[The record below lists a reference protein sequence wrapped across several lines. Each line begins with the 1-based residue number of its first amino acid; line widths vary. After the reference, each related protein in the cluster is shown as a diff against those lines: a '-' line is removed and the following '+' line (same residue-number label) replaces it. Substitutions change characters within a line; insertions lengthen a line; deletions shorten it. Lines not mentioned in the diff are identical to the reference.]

1 MKALKIKPELLSI
14 LRSVQPDTFIAPEL
28 TRAYLNIPK
37 HHAMTRS
44 AAGQIVLR
52 SLIRLEQNN
61 LIARTEGPQGRSVR
75 YQFTPKFSGLYDDNI
90 PVSIP
95 QGDEGTSTHEDFSRV
110 LQTRLNSH
118 KQELLIAMG
127 EVAEYEDICREKPSE
142 LDDLQDLY
150 DNASEHYSKTL
161 GRVKALESLIAR
173 QSIRP
178 L

>member
-14 LRSVQPDTFIAPEL
+14 LRSVQPGTFIAPEL
-28 TRAYLNIPK
+28 TRAYLDIPK
-37 HHAMTRS
+37 HHAMTRP
-44 AAGQIVLR
+44 AARQIVLR
-52 SLIRLEQNN
+52 SLLRLEQNN
-61 LIARTEGPQGRSVR
+61 LITRTEGPQERSVR
-75 YQFTPKFSGLYDDNI
+75 YQFTPKFSALYDDDT
-90 PVSIP
+90 PVGNP
-95 QGDEGTSTHEDFSRV
+95 QVAEGTSTHEDFSRV
-110 LQTRLNSH
+110 LQARLNSH

-142 LDDLQDLY
+142 LGDLQELY

-173 QSIRP
+173 QQTRP